1 MAEAQ
6 AGLADEQRRIA
17 GLERKAGQ
25 AEAKIKDYEMYRA
38 VVRREERHC
47 CRRRKP
53 AFPCDAAVL
62 LVGRLC
68 DVVRTGLSKRAGTS
82 LCTCLYTQNIHK
94 RQVHFQSLD

>member
-53 AFPCDAAVL
+53 AFPCDAATVFQHLSMTSGGAVRGLAL
-62 LVGRLC
+62 LL
-68 DVVRTGLSKRAGTS
+68 L
-82 LCTCLYTQNIHK
+82 
-94 RQVHFQSLD
+94 